1 MDRQTDRQ
9 QLLLTDRS
17 AYRYWRTVAVAAAA
31 AYKAAK
37 IDGRRRIVPSSSG
50 MTNSAQSLNFSLC
63 TKLRAKNSS
72 RVMDTDSILYKRHRK
87 TRHSQTFVCH
97 KRTVIFA
104 PEDRNGFPN
113 CRLLKHTHFSAIAV
127 MHSYQ

>member
-17 AYRYWRTVAVAAAA
+17 ACRYWRTVAVAAAA

-63 TKLRAKNSS
+63 TILRAK
-72 RVMDTDSILYKRHRK
+72 K
-87 TRHSQTFVCH
+87 T
-97 KRTVIFA
+97 
-104 PEDRNGFPN
+104 
-113 CRLLKHTHFSAIAV
+113 AV
-127 MHSYQ
+127 V